1 MDKLYIVMPV
11 YNEEENIQRV
21 IAQWHPVVEGIGPE
35 SRLVLIDD
43 GSQDNTYSIAVGLKE
58 IYPQLAVYTKVQ

>member
-43 GSQDNTYSIAVGLKE
+43 GSQDNTYSIASGVKWVYFQVG
-58 IYPQLAVYTKVQ
+58 V